1 MFVSTEDD
9 LIAEDDEE
17 EVDSCSDDASG
28 EVSLGSSAEDHHLV
42 GTTVS
47 QRHLVTQPTKE
58 TWQQIWT
65 MIYSDDIQHWL
76 TFLRVHQLLPPGS
89 AVPADLTEASVDT
102 QTNGDGEDP
111 DGIEEEDTGG
121 HEDLEIKDDEVRQIF
136 YYNVT
141 VWQHDLCSL

>member
-17 EVDSCSDDASG
+17 EVDSCSDDAGG
-28 EVSLGSSAEDHHLV
+28 EVSVRSSAEDDHLV
-42 GTTVS
+42 GTTVT

-58 TWQQIWT
+58 TWQQILT

-76 TFLRVHQLLPPGS
+76 TFLWVHQLLPPGS

-136 YYNVT
+136 Y
-141 VWQHDLCSL
+141 

>member
-9 LIAEDDEE
+9 LIAEDEEE
-17 EVDSCSDDASG
+17 EVDSCSDDAGG
-28 EVSLGSSAEDHHLV
+28 EVSVRSSAEDHHLV

-58 TWQQIWT
+58 
-65 MIYSDDIQHWL
+65 

-121 HEDLEIKDDEVRQIF
+121 HEDRV
-136 YYNVT
+136 
-141 VWQHDLCSL
+141 